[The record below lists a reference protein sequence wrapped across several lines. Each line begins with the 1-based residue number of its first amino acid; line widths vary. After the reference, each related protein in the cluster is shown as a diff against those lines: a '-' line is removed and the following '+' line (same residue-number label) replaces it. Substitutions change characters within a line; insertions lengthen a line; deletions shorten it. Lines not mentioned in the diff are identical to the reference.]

1 MIFLQRLL
9 RWFENL
15 NIASKFLV
23 AFGLTLVV
31 LITTNSFGLY
41 KMAQMDANASAINKK
56 YFPSSTRLAGM
67 NNALSSIRLREMRHA
82 SNTYSPRFADYEA
95 LITRDFGSFEKDES
109 DYRRLVT
116 SQRELAKCD
125 ELHAFYLAYKEA
137 NRKLLALSA
146 AGRKDEAYNIL
157 NGESRFLFTKLDEKL
172 QELMNYNYTGSAFA
186 IRNSAA
192 TYDESWKLMLGVLVA
207 SCAFVITLALW
218 FARLVSRPLKT
229 LETAANQVAAGNIHQ
244 FVKIDSRDEIG
255 SLAGSFNIMVENIR
269 QSLDKIKNLNRT
281 LEQRVRERTS
291 ALAQAKEEIQRSEER
306 YRTLVDNYPDGA
318 VYLFDRQL
326 RFLIAG
332 GQALAEIGHSQEAA
346 VQRSVREVFDETLA
360 DTLEPVF
367 LNALAGTPTVLEIK
381 YQQKNYLF
389 TIVPVR
395 NQQDEIPAGMAI
407 AQNITRRKTIE
418 AKQRETDDLMRGM
431 LETSV
436 DGMML
441 LRAVRDEYGDICD
454 FSVALCNPSAA
465 AMMTHSEKDLVGKH
479 LLEELPAH
487 RLNGLFERF
496 VRVTEG
502 GKPEEAELYYTG
514 DGMNFWMSLKAA
526 KFNDGVVATFSDIT
540 VRKLAEETLQTLNET
555 LESKVTERTEE
566 LQYLNT
572 TLQQA
577 KEIAD
582 AANRAKSEFLANMS
596 HEIRTPM
603 NSILGFT
610 SLLREQMR
618 EPQQQSYL
626 QAIDASGKTLMQL
639 INDILDLSK
648 IEAGKLDIRYEA
660 LDLKELAQEITQIF
674 SHRIKEKGLEW
685 RLVVDVPAATS
696 FMLDE
701 IRLRQI
707 LFNLVGNAVKFTD
720 AGHIGLTM
728 RVVDMHK
735 VSMLKSPPQLVLEVE
750 DSGIGIPDAE
760 QEAIFEAFRQQE
772 GQSSRKYGGTGL
784 GLTITKR
791 LAEMMGGHIEV
802 VSAVG
807 VGSRFRVI
815 FPAVQ
820 TVNLARP
827 IAPQAAPEA
836 APEKVLFHNPLIL
849 VVDDVKL
856 NRDLVK
862 SVLGKSNVRIAT
874 AVDGSTGIEAAQ
886 NQKPDLIL
894 MDIRMPEMDGSEAI
908 ARLRGNTETHRI
920 PIIVLTASAMKEETG
935 NALDMADGVLRK
947 PFTKTELLNELRRF
961 LPHSVEDRSDAALES
976 GSENGT
982 SEIPTTFDMM
992 PYTAERVHEILP
1004 LLQGEM
1010 MEQLVTLKRT
1020 LNNKQIKIFAADV
1033 KRLGV
1038 SYGVPSLEQLGMLL
1052 ERHAQSFDIE
1062 KIPSALEKFPPIVE
1076 RITQIANAYQPA

>member
-1 MIFLQRLL
+1 MLTRLT
-9 RWFENL
+9 RWFANL

-23 AFGLTLVV
+23 AFGVTLVV
-31 LITTNSFGLY
+31 MIATNVFGLY
-41 KMAQMDANASAINKK
+41 KMSQMDANASAINKK

-82 SNTYSPRFADYEA
+82 SNTYSPRFAEFEA

-137 NRKLLALSA
+137 NRKLLALST

-172 QELMNYNYTGSAFA
+172 QELMNYNYTGSAVA

-192 TYDESWKLMLGVLVA
+192 TYDESWKLMLAMLVM
-207 SCAFVITLALW
+207 SCAVVITMALW

-229 LETAANQVAAGNIHQ
+229 LEVAANQVAAGNIHQ
-244 FVKIDSRDEIG
+244 FVKIDTRDEIG

-306 YRTLVDNYPDGA
+306 YRTLVANYPDGA

-332 GQALAEIGHSQEAA
+332 GQALAEIGHSQEEAI
-346 VQRSVREVFDETLA
+346 QRTVREAFDETLA

-381 YQQKNYLF
+381 YQQKSYLF

-395 NQQDEIPAGMAI
+395 NQQDEILAGMAI

-441 LRAVRDEYGDICD
+441 LRAVRDQYGDISD

-465 AMMTHSEKDLVGKH
+465 AMMRRSEQELVGKH

-487 RLNGLFERF
+487 RMNGLFERF

-502 GKPEEAELYYTG
+502 GKPEEAEFYYTG

-555 LESKVTERTEE
+555 LESKVNERTEE
-566 LQYLNT
+566 LQAMNT
-572 TLQQA
+572 TLHQA

-648 IEAGKLDIRYEA
+648 IEAGKLDIRYEP
-660 LDLKELAQEITQIF
+660 LDIRELAEEITQIF
-674 SHRIKEKGLEW
+674 SHRIREKHLEW
-685 RLVVDVPAATS
+685 RLVVDVPAETG

-707 LFNLVGNAVKFTD
+707 LFNLVGNAVKFTH
-720 AGHIGLTM
+720 AGHIGLTV
-728 RVVDMHK
+728 RVAATHK
-735 VSMLKSPPQLVLEVE
+735 VTMLKTPPQLVLEVE
-750 DSGIGIPDAE
+750 DSGIGIPEAE
-760 QEAIFEAFRQQE
+760 QQVIFEAFRQQE

-791 LAEMMGGHIEV
+791 LAEMMGGRIEV
-802 VSAVG
+802 ESAVG
-807 VGSRFRVI
+807 SGSRFRVI

-820 TVNLARP
+820 TVSLAR
-827 IAPQAAPEA
+827 IVPQAAPDGT
-836 APEKVLFHNPLIL
+836 PEKVLFHNPLIL

-874 AVDGSTGIEAAQ
+874 AADGRTGIEAAQ
-886 NQKPDLIL
+886 TQKPDVIL

-908 ARLRGNTETHRI
+908 ARLRSNPDTQHI
-920 PIIVLTASAMKEETG
+920 PIIVLTASAMKEDSG
-935 NALDMADGVLRK
+935 NALEMADGVLRK
-947 PFTKTELLNELRRF
+947 PFTKTDLLGHLRRF
-961 LPHSVEDRSDAALES
+961 LPHSVEASSDALLEATPDIKNADVSATFELPALA
-976 GSENGT
+976 
-982 SEIPTTFDMM
+982 
-992 PYTAERVHEILP
+992 AERVLEILP
-1004 LLQGEM
+1004 VLQGEM
-1010 MEQLVTLKRT
+1010 TEQYATLKRT
-1020 LNNKQIKIFAADV
+1020 LNNKQIKQFAADV
-1033 KRLGV
+1033 KRIGGG
-1038 SYGVPSLEQLGMLL
+1038 YGIFPLEQLGVLL

-1062 KIPSALEKFPPIVE
+1062 KIPALLEKFPPIVE
-1076 RITQIANAYQPA
+1076 RITQIASPYEPV